1 MHPPDMA
8 VVPPRTSAFSITNT
22 RAPADLAAKAALR
35 PAAPEPTTT
44 MSYSALLMI
53 HEINFYETHHFIS
66 QLTVSGIR
74 VLTDRF

>member
-1 MHPPDMA
+1 MA

-22 RAPADLAAKAALR
+22 RAPADLAAKAELR

-44 MSYSALLMI
+44 TSYSALFMI

-66 QLTVSGIR
+66 QLTVSSIR

>member
-44 MSYSALLMI
+44 MSYSTLLMI
-53 HEINFYETHHFIS
+53 HEISFYKTHHFIS
-66 QLTVSGIR
+66 QLTASGIR